1 VAFGD
6 FGGGEAQAAVAAQM
20 KRWADAHRVDALVTT
35 GDNVYPTGEPQLY
48 ASQLDAP
55 YRDLRASRPFWATLG
70 NHDVGAG
77 HGAAELAYLG
87 LPPGP
92 YEKDLPG
99 VQLLLLDANQPDAA
113 QASWLDNA
121 LSRPGPPLRVVVFHQ
136 PAWSCGLHGSTPAV
150 DQVWVP
156 VIERHRVA
164 LVLNG
169 HDHDY
174 ERFTSPAGVT
184 YVVTGGGGQT
194 VFPLLPCSDTPPEN
208 ARADQHH
215 FTGVEVTANTL
226 TVTAVDTDGA
236 VIDRAV
242 LTR

>member
-1 VAFGD
+1 
-6 FGGGEAQAAVAAQM
+6 M
-20 KRWADAHRVDALVTT
+20 
-35 GDNVYPTGEPQLY
+35 
-48 ASQLDAP
+48 
-55 YRDLRASRPFWATLG
+55 
-70 NHDVGAG
+70 
-77 HGAAELAYLG
+77 
-87 LPPGP
+87 
-92 YEKDLPG
+92 
-99 VQLLLLDANQPDAA
+99 
-113 QASWLDNA
+113 
-121 LSRPGPPLRVVVFHQ
+121 
-136 PAWSCGLHGSTPAV
+136 
-150 DQVWVP
+150 P